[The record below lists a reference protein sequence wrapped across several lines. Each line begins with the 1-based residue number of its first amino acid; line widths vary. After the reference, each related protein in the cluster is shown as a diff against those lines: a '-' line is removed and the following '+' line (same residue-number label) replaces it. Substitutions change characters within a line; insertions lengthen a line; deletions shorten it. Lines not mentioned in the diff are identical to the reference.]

1 MSEAPISELEPL
13 LQAVIEPLGFRLRS
27 LQLQRHRLPLTLQ
40 VMVQKA
46 DGGDISLDECASLS
60 APLGDAL
67 DAADVLPGTYVLEI
81 SSPGIGEELSSDRD
95 FRSFRGFPVAVLHR
109 DTNGV
114 EQRSEGLL
122 LGRDDEAVQLNLRG
136 RPKRISRADVIS
148 IRLITPQSDN

>member
-13 LQAVIEPLGFRLRS
+13 LQAVIEPLGFRLRG

-122 LGRDDEAVQLNLRG
+122 LERDEHAVHLNKRG
-136 RPKRISRADVIS
+136 RPKRINRCDVIS
-148 IRLITPQSDN
+148 VNLITPSSDN